1 MDKLIIFCANLVYF
15 KGMVIAHISD
25 QVSHIVPLLIDRHII
40 VQAKSSKQACHCAKV
55 TAISISGLHI
65 EFIRFVV
72 LYKLAIL
79 TIVKLSQELFAH
91 LKALP
96 HPMFC

>member
-1 MDKLIIFCANLVYF
+1 MDKLVVYCANLVYLER
-15 KGMVIAHISD
+15 MVIPHISD
-25 QVSHIVPLLIDRHII
+25 QVSHVVPLLIDHHII
-40 VQAKSSKQACHCAKV
+40 VQAESSNQACHCAKV
-55 TAISISGLHI
+55 TAISISGLYI

-79 TIVKLSQELFAH
+79 VIVKLTQELFAH

-96 HPMFC
+96 HPMLC